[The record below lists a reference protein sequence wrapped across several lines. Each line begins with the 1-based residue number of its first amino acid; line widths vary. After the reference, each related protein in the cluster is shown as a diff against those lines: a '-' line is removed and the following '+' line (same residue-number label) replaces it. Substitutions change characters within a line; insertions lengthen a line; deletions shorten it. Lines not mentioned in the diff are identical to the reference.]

1 MDFEFVEAFDQIDLV
16 GILETMR
23 KLDYFK
29 LSEVQGVVSQIVR
42 NKLRRI
48 LCPPRSEPPAK
59 PSKQER
65 IAADKQ
71 AAATARSKIVE
82 RKMDLG
88 CKLAALRDSMP
99 NNREFGATV
108 RRQFGLDNALEVAEM
123 MRVARLYGDRPE
135 IFGKV
140 GWRVLAQLSSTVTSN
155 AQRGKFEDRIVAGEP
170 ITGAEIIRV
179 RGRR

>member
-1 MDFEFVEAFDQIDLV
+1 M

-48 LCPPRSEPPAK
+48 LFPPQPEPPAK

-88 CKLAALRDSMP
+88 RKLAALRDTMP
-99 NNREFGATV
+99 SNRKFGATV
-108 RRQFGLDNALEVAEM
+108 RKQFGIDNPLEVAEM
-123 MRVARLYGDRPE
+123 ARVARRYGNRSE
-135 IFGKV
+135 IFSNA
-140 GWRVLAQLSSTVTSN
+140 GWRVLTELSSTVTSDEV
-155 AQRGKFEDRIVAGEP
+155 RGQFESRILAGERVN
-170 ITGAEIIRV
+170 GGEIIRA
-179 RGRR
+179 RGE